1 MGLLLERGDVGK
13 DAFALAV
20 RTLRWLKGGLG
31 IATVFANA
39 IFASITGSSLASASV
54 FSRIAV
60 PPMVY
65 HGFKNRFAV
74 GIVDKKKILNNNSCL
89 NALSSKA
96 NLNPEKLLIV
106 AKYSLLIPLFFLA
119 EVAFWFFFSVF
130 CKFYS
135 NMLVIIY

>member
-1 MGLLLERGDVGK
+1 MKTKISEIKTAQLLISLAFLDKLWWEYDILSIVASMLEFNNSTINKIKILPTIKSFSTNIVGK
-13 DAFALAV
+13 I
-20 RTLRWLKGGLG
+20 K
-31 IATVFANA
+31 A
-39 IFASITGSSLASASV
+39 IG
-54 FSRIAV
+54 
-60 PPMVY
+60 
-65 HGFKNRFAV
+65 
-74 GIVDKKKILNNNSCL
+74 KKKILNNNSCL

-135 NMLVIIY
+135 NILAIIY